1 MGGEAGRE
9 VAGGRSWLG
18 RGAGRG
24 KEGGGGPRYGVP
36 QQPPF
41 PYTTPNSTKLLDI
54 SMSVCGRWRATARYG
69 GPWQGSLPGL
79 AVWGTLHLDGGRTVL
94 EPLGR
99 RDNPPDQRTSPGLP
113 GDRPGA
119 QKRKRGLA
127 GFSAGTTRSLKVAGY
142 TPVALAT
149 ANGTERNRL
158 VRAPTVSRGFLHV

>member
-1 MGGEAGRE
+1 MGFDATRLEALADKECWIYLCPFAAVGAQRLDMG
-9 VAGGRSWLG
+9 APG
-18 RGAGRG
+18 RGAYPGWQF
-24 KEGGGGPRYGVP
+24 GG
-36 QQPPF
+36 
-41 PYTTPNSTKLLDI
+41 
-54 SMSVCGRWRATARYG
+54 
-69 GPWQGSLPGL
+69 
-79 AVWGTLHLDGGRTVL
+79 LHLDGGRTVL

-119 QKRKRGLA
+119 QKRKRGFA

-158 VRAPTVSRGFLHV
+158 VRAPTVSRGFLHFEVSL

>member
-1 MGGEAGRE
+1 M
-9 VAGGRSWLG
+9 
-18 RGAGRG
+18 
-24 KEGGGGPRYGVP
+24 
-36 QQPPF
+36 
-41 PYTTPNSTKLLDI
+41 DI

-79 AVWGTLHLDGGRTVL
+79 AVWGTLHLDGGWTVL

-99 RDNPPDQRTSPGLP
+99 RDNPPDQRTSPSLP

-119 QKRKRGLA
+119 QKRKRGFA

-158 VRAPTVSRGFLHV
+158 VRDQLFPVDSYKTCLRCCRLRRAVVLRSTFLPAACAGGLHQKPELLGRY